1 MHAAGALMCIPIPT
15 PGPLPPLP
23 SPLSPFPCPTA
34 CCHMQSPWPPFVYIS
49 LAFFLGC
56 CCLPSFRFRLIF
68 ASLAWHTY
76 SATHAHTCDIVDDDV
91 VVRCVCDGSCR
102 RLKFRALFCAKATG
116 NVCAELFWNWN
127 LIMYQQLWQRQGGL
141 LIQLRLPSWPLTGHS
156 NERQGTG
163 PSACPFHFVARLHCK
178 YFALPRFASCCEN
191 INKPNAL
198 IN

>member
-15 PGPLPPLP
+15 PGPLPPLL
-23 SPLSPFPCPTA
+23 SPLHRA
-34 CCHMQSPWPPFVYIS
+34 LPPAVICSRRGRLLCTFHWHFFSAAV
-49 LAFFLGC
+49 AFLR
-56 CCLPSFRFRLIF
+56 FRFRLIF

-141 LIQLRLPSWPLTGHS
+141 LIQLRLPSWPLTGQS

-178 YFALPRFASCCEN
+178 YFALPRFASCWEN